1 MKRIFTWLCSVCI
14 AFMLGFWL
22 NASLTATADS
32 IETHSDNVS
41 GVKNKTVHK
50 ESFDTD
56 FINPEHIPVKT
67 SEPVKVDID
76 LWLREKRRLSLKETG
91 AFITLI
97 SEMDEAS
104 VMKALSDW
112 DVSAISIENA
122 VLLSSMVTRLVELN
136 PNRAIDFASNL
147 EGNSEFKMQ
156 IKASVIANWAN
167 QAPAEALDWFINQNA
182 DAQTP
187 SLQNSVFAMLIFQ
200 EMAKKDVFN
209 AINSISLLKSDNQR
223 RLAFNGVFS
232 TLETSSEFIN
242 ILPVVEDQNDKQ
254 IERSHLQ
261 QWARNDVEGVK
272 TWVASLE
279 DNDETREIKKE
290 IFNNYFHVA
299 PVEAASWYVAQSVEE
314 NYKTDVEHAADLI
327 ASIEPQEAL
336 EWVQRQTGIDTQR
349 AIKNV
354 LYRSA
359 RNHPEFVEN
368 KLFLVDDQ
376 KSQIEI
382 ALFVYRSYEDKSS
395 ERAERFLDGLTYKT
409 EIKKKLGPL
418 YRGLNSTN

>member
-1 MKRIFTWLCSVCI
+1 
-14 AFMLGFWL
+14 MLGFWL

>member
-1 MKRIFTWLCSVCI
+1 MKRIVTWCCSVGI
-14 AFMLGFWL
+14 AFTLGFWL
-22 NASLTATADS
+22 NASLTNTPNSVVSQLD
-32 IETHSDNVS
+32 DNSKVQ
-41 GVKNKTVHK
+41 NKTAHK
-50 ESFDTD
+50 ASVDTD
-56 FINPEHIPVKT
+56 VTNPAHISVKT
-67 SEPVKVDID
+67 NEPVKVDID
-76 LWLREKRRLSLKETG
+76 LWLRDKKRLSLKETG

-104 VMKALSDW
+104 VIKALSDW
-112 DVSAISIENA
+112 DVSAISIETA

-147 EGNSEFKMQ
+147 EGNPEFKMQ
-156 IKASVIANWAN
+156 LKVSVIVNWAN
-167 QAPAEALDWFINQNA
+167 QAPAEALDWFMNQNA
-182 DAQTP
+182 DAQSP
-187 SLQNSVFAMLIFQ
+187 SLQNSVYAMIIFQ

-209 AINSISLLKSDNQR
+209 AINSISLLKTDNQK

-232 TLETSSEFIN
+232 ALETSSEFID

-279 DNDETREIKKE
+279 DNAETREIKKE

-327 ASIEPQEAL
+327 AGIEPQEAL
-336 EWVQRQTGIDTQR
+336 EWVQQRTGIDTQR
-349 AIKNV
+349 AIMNV
-354 LYRSA
+354 LYRGA
-359 RNHPEFVEN
+359 RNHPEFVED
-368 KLFLVDDQ
+368 KLSLVHDQ

-382 ALFVYRSYEDKSS
+382 ALFVYRSYEDKSRQ
-395 ERAERFLDGLTYKT
+395 RAERFLDGLTYKN
-409 EIKKKLGPL
+409 EIKKKLGPQ
-418 YRGLNSTN
+418 YRGFNSTN

>member
-41 GVKNKTVHK
+41 GVENKTVHK

>member
-41 GVKNKTVHK
+41 GVENKTVHK

-56 FINPEHIPVKT
+56 FTNPEHISVKT

-76 LWLREKRRLSLKETG
+76 LWLREKTRLSLKETG

-136 PNRAIDFASNL
+136 PNRAIDFANNL
-147 EGNSEFKMQ
+147 VGNPEFKMQ
-156 IKASVIANWAN
+156 IKVSVIANWAN

-187 SLQNSVFAMLIFQ
+187 SLQNSIFAMLIFQ

-232 TLETSSEFIN
+232 TLETSSDFIN

-349 AIKNV
+349 AIMNV
-354 LYRSA
+354 LYSSA

-368 KLFLVDDQ
+368 KLSLVHDQ

-382 ALFVYRSYEDKSS
+382 ALFVYRSYKEKSS

>member
-1 MKRIFTWLCSVCI
+1 
-14 AFMLGFWL
+14 MLGFWL

-41 GVKNKTVHK
+41 GVENKTVHK

>member
-1 MKRIFTWLCSVCI
+1 MKGIVTWCCSVGI
-14 AFMLGFWL
+14 AFTLGFWL
-22 NASLTATADS
+22 NSSHTTTASS
-32 IETHSDNVS
+32 VVPQSDNAS
-41 GVKNKTVHK
+41 EIESKTTHK
-50 ESFDTD
+50 ISVDTD
-56 FINPEHIPVKT
+56 VTKPAHISVKT
-67 SEPVKVDID
+67 NEPVKVDID
-76 LWLREKRRLSLKETG
+76 LWLRDKRRLSLKETG
-91 AFITLI
+91 AFITVI
-97 SEMDEAS
+97 SEMDESS
-104 VMKALSDW
+104 VIKALSDW
-112 DVSAISIENA
+112 DVSAISIETA

-136 PNRAIDFASNL
+136 PNRAIDFANNL
-147 EGNSEFKMQ
+147 EGNPEFKTQ
-156 IKASVIANWAN
+156 IKVSVIANWAN
-167 QAPAEALDWFINQNA
+167 QAPAEALDWFMNQNA
-182 DAQTP
+182 DAQSP
-187 SLQNSVFAMLIFQ
+187 SIQNSVFAMLIFQ

-232 TLETSSEFIN
+232 TLETSSEFID
-242 ILPVVEDQNDKQ
+242 ILPVVEEQNDKQ
-254 IERSHLQ
+254 IERSHIQ
-261 QWARNDVEGVK
+261 QWARNDVDGVK
-272 TWVASLE
+272 AWVASLE

-314 NYKTDVEHAADLI
+314 HYKTDVEYAADLI
-327 ASIEPQEAL
+327 AGLEPKEAL

-349 AIKNV
+349 AITNV

-368 KLFLVDDQ
+368 KLSLVHDQ

-382 ALFVYRSYEDKSS
+382 ALFVYRSYGDKSS
-395 ERAERFLDGLTYKT
+395 QRAERFLDGLTYKT

>member
-1 MKRIFTWLCSVCI
+1 
-14 AFMLGFWL
+14 MLGFWL

-41 GVKNKTVHK
+41 GVENKTVHK

-232 TLETSSEFIN
+232 TLETSSDFIN

>member
-41 GVKNKTVHK
+41 GVENKTVHK
-50 ESFDTD
+50 ELFDTD
-56 FINPEHIPVKT
+56 FTNPEHISVKT

-76 LWLREKRRLSLKETG
+76 LWLREKTRLSLKETG

-104 VMKALSDW
+104 VIKALSDW

-187 SLQNSVFAMLIFQ
+187 SLQNSIFAMLIFQ

-232 TLETSSEFIN
+232 TLETSSDFIN

-382 ALFVYRSYEDKSS
+382 ALFVYRSYKEKSS

>member
-1 MKRIFTWLCSVCI
+1 
-14 AFMLGFWL
+14 MLQ
-22 NASLTATADS
+22 NATTNQQK
-32 IETHSDNVS
+32 IYQVS
-41 GVKNKTVHK
+41 
-50 ESFDTD
+50 
-56 FINPEHIPVKT
+56 
-67 SEPVKVDID
+67 
-76 LWLREKRRLSLKETG
+76 
-91 AFITLI
+91 
-97 SEMDEAS
+97 
-104 VMKALSDW
+104 
-112 DVSAISIENA
+112 
-122 VLLSSMVTRLVELN
+122 ELN
-136 PNRAIDFASNL
+136 QKVRMML
-147 EGNSEFKMQ
+147 EG
-156 IKASVIANWAN
+156 
-167 QAPAEALDWFINQNA
+167 
-182 DAQTP
+182 
-187 SLQNSVFAMLIFQ
+187 
-200 EMAKKDVFN
+200 
-209 AINSISLLKSDNQR
+209 
-223 RLAFNGVFS
+223 
-232 TLETSSEFIN
+232 EFIN

-327 ASIEPQEAL
+327 ANIEPQEAL

-382 ALFVYRSYEDKSS
+382 ALFVYRSYKDKSS

-418 YRGLNSTN
+418 YRGLNNTN

>member
-22 NASLTATADS
+22 NASLSATADS
-32 IETHSDNVS
+32 FEPHSDNVS
-41 GVKNKTVHK
+41 EVENKTAHK
-50 ESFDTD
+50 ESVDIDVT
-56 FINPEHIPVKT
+56 NRAHISVKT
-67 SEPVKVDID
+67 SEPIKVDID

-97 SEMDEAS
+97 SEMNEAS
-104 VMKALSDW
+104 VIKALSDW

-136 PNRAIDFASNL
+136 PNRAVNFASNL
-147 EGNSEFKMQ
+147 EGNPEFKMQ
-156 IKASVIANWAN
+156 IKVSVIANWAN
-167 QAPAEALDWFINQNA
+167 QAPAEALSWFINQNT

-223 RLAFNGVFS
+223 RLAFNGIFS
-232 TLETSSEFIN
+232 ALETSSDFIN

-279 DNDETREIKKE
+279 DNSETREIKKE

-299 PVEAASWYVAQSVEE
+299 PIEAASWYVAQSVDE

-327 ASIEPQEAL
+327 ASIEPQDAL

-349 AIKNV
+349 AIMNV

-368 KLFLVDDQ
+368 KLSLVHDQ

-395 ERAERFLDGLTYKT
+395 ERAERFLDGLAYKT
-409 EIKKKLGPL
+409 EIKKKLGTQ
-418 YRGLNSTN
+418 YQGLNSTN